1 MSGMRRAWPALIVAA
16 TVVFAVDFAGAG
28 AARAQII
35 NPFGVNNNNTLSNE
49 DFTLGRAAVT
59 KLLSETPAVGR
70 YETWSNAK
78 TGNHGKLTITSI
90 FTRNSMPCR
99 KLNSL
104 IVFAKK
110 GSAPD
115 TLVFDVCKTSDGWKI
130 AS

>member
-1 MSGMRRAWPALIVAA
+1 MSRMRRAWPALIVAA
-16 TVVFAVDFAGAG
+16 TVVFAHAG

-35 NPFGVNNNNTLSNE
+35 NPFGVNNNNTLTNE

-59 KLLSETPAVGR
+59 KLLSDTPAVGR
-70 YETWSNAK
+70 YENWSNSAS
-78 TGNHGKLTITSI
+78 GNSGRLTIASI

-99 KLNSL
+99 KLDSK

-110 GSAPD
+110 GSSPN
-115 TLVFDVCKTSDGWKI
+115 TLVFDVCKASDGWKI